1 MTKLKNIISTTT
13 ARRNFFQLTEEVQ
26 KPGNY
31 FTLTQNG
38 EAKAVLVSYE
48 EYESMVE
55 TLEVI
60 RENPTA
66 LREIKA
72 SQVEFAK
79 GDYKVWEPKPVK
91 KYSKPIINYAVAE
104 KGANYVP
111 GRPAKKSPKTTK

>member
-31 FTLTQNG
+31 FTLTQKG
-38 EAKAVLVSYE
+38 EAKAVLVSYD

-60 RENPTA
+60 RENPRA
-66 LREIKA
+66 LKDIKLA
-72 SQVEFAK
+72 QSEFAR
-79 GDYKVWEPKPVK
+79 GDYKIWEPKPVK
-91 KYSKPIINYAVAE
+91 TYTSSDANYAVAE
-104 KGANYVP
+104 KGAKYVS
-111 GRPAKKSPKTTK
+111 GRPAKKSPKATK

>member
-31 FTLTQNG
+31 FTLTQKG
-38 EAKAVLVSYE
+38 EAKAVLVSYD

-60 RENPTA
+60 RENPRA
-66 LREIKA
+66 LKDIKLA
-72 SQVEFAK
+72 QSEFAR
-79 GDYKVWEPKPVK
+79 GDYKIWEPKPVK
-91 KYSKPIINYAVAE
+91 TYTSSDANYAVAE
-104 KGANYVP
+104 KGA
-111 GRPAKKSPKTTK
+111 